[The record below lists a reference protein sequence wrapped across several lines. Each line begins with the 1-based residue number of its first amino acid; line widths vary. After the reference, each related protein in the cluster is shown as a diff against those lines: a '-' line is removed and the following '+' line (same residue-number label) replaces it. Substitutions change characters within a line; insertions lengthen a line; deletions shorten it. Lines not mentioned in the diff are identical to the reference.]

1 MRKLWNGRIL
11 LIAALALLSWA
22 AFFNDAL
29 GSFASL
35 QRHGNFGAYQA
46 EMFYLYGDTLE
57 AEELAK
63 FDIPGRMAEAVAEMD
78 VVIAREPIFAEHGV
92 KDFAGYQELKRLASS
107 DIPYE
112 EADGLWAVINEMSPR
127 LEEWKDGITLDEW
140 YDSPLMRYDC
150 LTYLQNHYVYPGS
163 FLLPIIEKSPSPLIV
178 RAAERLLAA
187 GNNNLISA
195 YLCRIFSLY
204 AAITA
209 LFAVTAVVLLTLPL
223 ISVDRARK
231 IHLLQYT
238 ARTGRKILARQLA
251 AMGVS
256 AFLLSA
262 LLIAASYAPF
272 LLSGGAGDYWRARI
286 MTCDGW
292 FLWLHNITFGQYVL
306 LLAGMTAVLC
316 AGAACAAFL
325 LARFSDGL
333 VALRLKA
340 VPVCAALGAVAVL
353 ALNMALSD
361 NNLIFLKVFAARFH
375 APEVIVCGAAAIIGA
390 AASVIVLKREK
401 RAEL

>member
-1 MRKLWNGRIL
+1 MFLLEMRKLWNGRIL

-35 QRHGNFGAYQA
+35 QRHGSFGAYQA

-57 AEELAK
+57 AEELAD
-63 FDIPGRMAEAVAEMD
+63 FDIPGRMAETVAEMN

-92 KDFAGYQELKRLASS
+92 KDFADYQELKRLASS

-112 EADGLWAVINEMSPR
+112 EAESLWAVINEISPR
-127 LEEWKDGITLDEW
+127 LEEWKDGITA
-140 YDSPLMRYDC
+140 
-150 LTYLQNHYVYPGS
+150 V
-163 FLLPIIEKSPSPLIV
+163 
-178 RAAERLLAA
+178 
-187 GNNNLISA
+187 
-195 YLCRIFSLY
+195 
-204 AAITA
+204 
-209 LFAVTAVVLLTLPL
+209 FAVTSVILLSLPL

-238 ARTGRKILARQLA
+238 ARTGRKILALQLA

-262 LLIAASYAPF
+262 LLIAVSYAPF

-306 LLAGMTAVLC
+306 LLAGMTAALC

-325 LARFSDGL
+325 LARFSDSL

-340 VPVCAALGAVAVL
+340 VPVCAALGAAAVL
-353 ALNMALSD
+353 TLNMALSGD
-361 NNLIFLKVFAARFH
+361 NWIFLKVFAARFH
-375 APEVIVCGAAAIIGA
+375 APEAAVCGAVAIIGA